1 MTKRYKRTNN
11 DLQNIAHQTK
21 EDLQTFLAIVKTR
34 SPYET
39 YFNPCIRHVLE
50 VLITQ
55 YSSADARDLTPMY
68 QIINDIE
75 LYHTLWLLYQYN
87 KQNTLGVLNTMNMFN
102 HPLIIT
108 VSVPRHYI

>member
-21 EDLQTFLAIVKTR
+21 EDLQIFLAIVKTR

-39 YFNPCIRHVLE
+39 YFNPSIRHVLE
-50 VLITQ
+50 VLIMQ

-87 KQNTLGVLNTMNMFN
+87 KQNTLGVLYTMNMFN